1 MDKTSMILGW
11 LVGRAVAVQ
20 RKGQERVPVAY
31 LENGVLYIE
40 DAQATLNG
48 NILEVK

>member
-11 LVGRAVAVQ
+11 LTGRMIARQ
-20 RKGQERVPVAY
+20 RKAVGKQPVAY
-31 LENGVLYIE
+31 LKNGVLYIE